1 MSATDNNEAP
11 LAQPPQSLREIQSWF
26 LDAITRLGPREAGHQ
41 GPPPAAASDVCEPS
55 ASLTADE
62 RVAIYARSYYWR
74 LFDCLTVDFPVL
86 WQLLGDDGF
95 HALARG
101 YLTKYPSGSY
111 TLNVLGVRMP
121 RFLEEEPEVVRPY
134 ASPALLA
141 DVARLELAM
150 AQVFDERL
158 VDPLPVDAL
167 KEVTPSRWGDLR
179 LSFIPAF
186 QLHRFAHKASQIV
199 TAIRQE
205 EGEPDL
211 QPTPTFVAVYRK
223 DNRVWRWEQSE
234 AQHVLL
240 TRLLGGETL
249 ASAIEAAQDLFEG
262 TVEEFAERL
271 TLWFRGW
278 NQERF
283 FASFSL
289 AGSD

>member
-1 MSATDNNEAP
+1 
-11 LAQPPQSLREIQSWF
+11 
-26 LDAITRLGPREAGHQ
+26 
-41 GPPPAAASDVCEPS
+41 
-55 ASLTADE
+55 
-62 RVAIYARSYYWR
+62 
-74 LFDCLTVDFPVL
+74 
-86 WQLLGDDGF
+86 
-95 HALARG
+95 
-101 YLTKYPSGSY
+101 
-111 TLNVLGVRMP
+111 
-121 RFLEEEPEVVRPY
+121 
-134 ASPALLA
+134 
-141 DVARLELAM
+141 M